1 VTGVGTGGTITGVGR
16 KLKEKNPDIQII
28 GVDPE
33 GSILSYPENLNE
45 NKNNEFKIEGI
56 GYDFIPKNLDR
67 INTVDKFIK
76 TNDKES
82 FLMARRIIKEEGLM
96 VGGSCGSAM
105 IGALKVA
112 RNLPK
117 DKRVVVMFVDGIR
130 NYMSKFLND
139 DWMLENNYINI
150 EEYEKLQKTS
160 DNKIHFGENLSIKE
174 IKLPK
179 VTPIFGKM
187 TKIREVL
194 YEFIIQKMEFVKIFI
209 LFFAFFN
216 VFLILVTC
224 IG

>member
-1 VTGVGTGGTITGVGR
+1 M
-16 KLKEKNPDIQII
+16 
-28 GVDPE
+28 
-33 GSILSYPENLNE
+33 
-45 NKNNEFKIEGI
+45 EGI

-76 TNDKES
+76 TNDKDS
-82 FLMARRIIKEEGLM
+82 FLMARRIIRQEGLM

-105 IGALKVA
+105 IGALTVA

-139 DWMLENNYINI
+139 DWMLENSYINLH
-150 EEYEKLQKTS
+150 EYEILQKTS
-160 DNKIHFGENLSIKE
+160 DNKQHFGEDMLIKE

-179 VTPIFGKM
+179 VTPIKGKE

-194 YEFIIQKMEFVKIFI
+194 YEFIIQKTEFVIFY
-209 LFFAFFN
+209 FFI
-216 VFLILVTC
+216 ILVTC
-224 IG
+224 FG

>member
-1 VTGVGTGGTITGVGR
+1 MGTGGTISGVGR
-16 KLKEKNPDIQII
+16 KLKEKNPNIQII

-33 GSILSYPENLNE
+33 GSILSYPDSLNSNSS
-45 NKNNEFKIEGI
+45 NKEYKIEGI

-67 INTVDKFIK
+67 INSVDKFIK

-105 IGALKVA
+105 IGALKIA

-117 DKRVVVMFVDGIR
+117 DKRVVVMLVDGIR
-130 NYMSKFLND
+130 NYMTKFLND

-150 EEYEKLQKTS
+150 QEYEKLQKTS
-160 DNKIHFGENLSIKE
+160 DNKKIFGEDFLIKE
-174 IKLPK
+174 VIEEIRLPK
-179 VTPIFGKM
+179 VTAIVGKE

-194 YEFIIQKMEFVKIFI
+194 YEFIIQKTEFVRIRIFFDKIFFIRNFI
-209 LFFAFFN
+209 LF
-216 VFLILVTC
+216 
-224 IG
+224 